1 MEKDTINIHQDLI
14 IRCKSG
20 DHKAYKELYML
31 YAKSM
36 FNIALRILKNKD
48 EAEDIT
54 QEAFIKAYY
63 KINQFDFQATFGA
76 WLKKIVV
83 NQALDFLRKES
94 KWKMDVLGDESNFEE
109 NEIDWEDIDL
119 RVDAVKKAIHNLPTG
134 FRAVASLYL
143 FEGYEHKEIAEIL
156 SISENTSKSQF
167 HRAKKKIKEFIKYY
181 EEENRQTGTI
191 YQG

>member
-1 MEKDTINIHQDLI
+1 
-14 IRCKSG
+14 
-20 DHKAYKELYML
+20 ML
-31 YAKSM
+31 YSKSM
-36 FNIALRILKNKD
+36 FNIALRIIKNKD

-76 WLKKIVV
+76 WLKKIVI

-94 KWKMDVLGDESNFEE
+94 KWKMDELGDEDIREVEE
-109 NEIDWEDIDL
+109 IEWEDIDL
-119 RVDAVKKAIHNLPTG
+119 RVNVLKKAIHNLPSG

-167 HRAKKKIKEFIKYY
+167 HRAKKKIKEFIKQN
-181 EEENRQTGTI
+181 EAVNDRPI
-191 YQG
+191 I

>member
-1 MEKDTINIHQDLI
+1 LEKNSIHIHHDLI
-14 IRCKSG
+14 ISCKNG
-20 DHKAYKELYML
+20 DHKAYKELYMF

-36 FNIALRILKNKD
+36 FNIALRILKNRD

-63 KINQFDFQATFGA
+63 KINQFDFHASFGA

-83 NQALDFLRKES
+83 NQALDFLRKEN
-94 KWKMDVLGDESNFEE
+94 KWKMDELSDENILEE

-119 RVDAVKKAIHNLPTG
+119 RVDSVKKAIHNLPTG

-167 HRAKKKIKEFIKYY
+167 HRAKKKIKEFIRQY
-181 EEENRQTGTI
+181 EAVNDRPI
-191 YQG
+191 I

>member
-1 MEKDTINIHQDLI
+1 LEKDTINIHQDLI

>member
-1 MEKDTINIHQDLI
+1 
-14 IRCKSG
+14 
-20 DHKAYKELYML
+20 
-31 YAKSM
+31 M

-83 NQALDFLRKES
+83 NQALDFLRKEN
-94 KWKMDVLGDESNFEE
+94 KWKMDEIGDENIPEEE
-109 NEIDWEDIDL
+109 NIDWEDIDL
-119 RVDAVKKAIHNLPTG
+119 RVDIVKKAIHNLPLG
-134 FRAVASLYL
+134 FRTVASLYL
-143 FEGYEHKEIAEIL
+143 FEGYEHQEIAEIL

-167 HRAKKKIKEFIKYY
+167 HRAKKKIKEFIEHY
-181 EEENRQTGTI
+181 EQGNRQIGAI